1 MQRFVRRDRRK
12 RGQALVEFA
21 LVVPLF
27 LLLLAGMI
35 DFGLGLNASIAVS
48 NAAREGARLGAV
60 SAVSSD
66 IIDRVNSMMAPYPGL
81 PTAVSATCTHIGGGT
96 CTLDNSSTKP
106 GSGDSVIVTVTY
118 DYNMVWPL
126 AMGKVITLT
135 STAKFRIE

>member
-1 MQRFVRRDRRK
+1 MLKRVRRRRG

-35 DFGLGLNASIAVS
+35 DFGLGLNASISVS

-60 SAVSSD
+60 DAISAD
-66 IIDRVNSMMAPYPGL
+66 IVTRVNSMMGPFPGL
-81 PTAVSATCTHIGGGT
+81 PTAVTATCTHVGGGT
-96 CTLDNSSTKP
+96 CTLDNSATKP
-106 GSGDSVIVTVTY
+106 GSGDSVIVTVSFNY
-118 DYNMVWPL
+118 RMIWPL
-126 AMGKVITLT
+126 AMGNVINLT